1 MKKSLATTIV
11 AGALAL
17 SMAFATAAFA
27 DPAGA
32 VNPPSTDYTGWVNA
46 NGNKYWFDSGVMARS
61 KEIFDPGSDAWYW
74 LDADGTMA
82 HDKDVYQHS
91 NGGKWVR
98 YDANGHMIKG
108 EQYSTKAGH
117 VGWYY
122 FDPITGAMAKGMRYV
137 PSNGGKW
144 VYYDWITGIMAHGE
158 QFVNY
163 DGNHTGWY
171 LFDQVTGA
179 MYHGDTYI
187 RSNGGKWVRY
197 DRVTGKMVKG
207 LHHQDGSYY
216 YFDQTT
222 GAMAHSRV
230 WVPEWNAYAT
240 FDSVTGRLVNNNS
253 NSGNT
258 GGNTGG
264 TGRNIRGQWC
274 KSREQGTQKLD
285 GDGTPI
291 VCECRNGNKRPHW
304 YAR

>member
-1 MKKSLATTIV
+1 MRKSLVTTVV

-27 DPAGA
+27 DPAG
-32 VNPPSTDYTGWVNA
+32 VVDPPSANYTGWVNA
-46 NGNKYWFDSGVMARS
+46 NGNKYWFDNGVMARG
-61 KEIFDPGSDAWYW
+61 KEIFDPGSNAWYW
-74 LDADGTMA
+74 LDDDGIMA
-82 HDKDVYQHS
+82 HNKDVYLRS

-98 YDANGHMIKG
+98 YDADGHMIKG
-108 EQYSTKAGH
+108 EQYSTTAGH

-122 FDPITGAMAKGMRYV
+122 FDPVTGAMAKGMRYV

-144 VYYDWITGIMAHGE
+144 VYYAWITGIMAHGE
-158 QFVNY
+158 RFVNY
-163 DGNHTGWY
+163 DDDHTGWY

-179 MYHGDTYI
+179 MFHGDTYI
-187 RSNGGKWVRY
+187 RSNDGKWVRY

-207 LHHQDGSYY
+207 LHYQDGAYY

-240 FDSVTGRLVNNNS
+240 FDSVTGRQVSGNS

-258 GGNTGG
+258 GGNTS
-264 TGRNIRGQWC
+264 RNIRGQWC
-274 KSREQGTQKLD
+274 KSSEQGKQKTD
-285 GDGTPI
+285 GDGTLI

-304 YAR
+304 YAK

>member
-108 EQYSTKAGH
+108 EQYSTKAEIGR
-117 VGWYY
+117 
-122 FDPITGAMAKGMRYV
+122 ASCR
-137 PSNGGKW
+137 
-144 VYYDWITGIMAHGE
+144 E
-158 QFVNY
+158 
-163 DGNHTGWY
+163 
-171 LFDQVTGA
+171 
-179 MYHGDTYI
+179 
-187 RSNGGKWVRY
+187 
-197 DRVTGKMVKG
+197 RV
-207 LHHQDGSYY
+207 
-216 YFDQTT
+216 
-222 GAMAHSRV
+222 
-230 WVPEWNAYAT
+230 
-240 FDSVTGRLVNNNS
+240 
-253 NSGNT
+253 
-258 GGNTGG
+258 
-264 TGRNIRGQWC
+264 
-274 KSREQGTQKLD
+274 
-285 GDGTPI
+285 
-291 VCECRNGNKRPHW
+291 
-304 YAR
+304 

>member
-27 DPAGA
+27 DPAGT
-32 VNPPSTDYTGWVNA
+32 VDPPSTDYTGWVNA

-82 HDKDVYQHS
+82 HDKDVYQH
-91 NGGKWVR
+91 
-98 YDANGHMIKG
+98 
-108 EQYSTKAGH
+108 
-117 VGWYY
+117 
-122 FDPITGAMAKGMRYV
+122 
-137 PSNGGKW
+137 
-144 VYYDWITGIMAHGE
+144 
-158 QFVNY
+158 
-163 DGNHTGWY
+163 
-171 LFDQVTGA
+171 
-179 MYHGDTYI
+179 
-187 RSNGGKWVRY
+187 SNGGKWVRY

-258 GGNTGG
+258 GG